1 MDLLKYNYVILFFV
15 ILLCIIMSK
24 YILVKTNKEMF
35 KIINNK

>member
-35 KIINNK
+35 KVINK